1 MTLSAT
7 YQQLNEYIV
16 AKTKQPISLSF
27 ENEKK
32 IEISYTKKIFIKEI
46 NIRIKIKIEKVH
58 PSEVV
63 FSYEAPVGFE
73 MLIDGALSFVTSKMP
88 ELTEA
93 IHVEEKH
100 RIGVNLEKIKKL
112 EAIVKNI
119 SIQNISFTPSNIM
132 IEFSLKH

>member
-1 MTLSAT
+1 M
-7 YQQLNEYIV
+7 
-16 AKTKQPISLSF
+16 
-27 ENEKK
+27 
-32 IEISYTKKIFIKEI
+32 
-46 NIRIKIKIEKVH
+46 
-58 PSEVV
+58 

-73 MLIDGALSFVTSKMP
+73 MLIDGALSFITSKMP

-100 RIGVNLEKIKKL
+100 HIGVNLEKIKKL

-119 SIQNISFTPSNIM
+119 SLQNISFTPSNIL